1 MKTHPVILDVCKGI
15 KKASLITDIDEFI
28 SRRTATVH
36 DMDFGFFL
44 KLNKSLGNIDEINI
58 IAIPLESYE
67 GINQDIIK
75 IIEELK

>member
-1 MKTHPVILDVCKGI
+1 MV
-15 KKASLITDIDEFI
+15 
-28 SRRTATVH
+28 
-36 DMDFGFFL
+36 GFFL